1 MMVAERL
8 VSLLGLAVIIGLSWL
23 LSRDRFS
30 LKLRPIVGGMTLQL
44 LLALFVL
51 RTSVGQQ
58 LFAGIGSVFSQLLDC
73 VQEGSSFVFGEAYP
87 EHFFAFKVLPTIIFF
102 SALTSVLYYCRVLQP
117 IVWGCG
123 WVMQRTL
130 GVSGPESLATAA
142 NIFVGHTEAP
152 LVVRPYLS
160 KLTASELMAV
170 SVGGF
175 ATVSGGILAA
185 YVEIGIDAGHLVC
198 ASVISAPAAL
208 AVAKILQP
216 ETQKV
221 NRDSELISWK
231 PTEGNVIEAAAK
243 GASDGVK
250 LALNVGGMLIAFI
263 GLIALVNLLLGA
275 LGTQVGISDL
285 SLEMLL
291 GYAFCPL
298 AWLMGIPLGD
308 CFVAGELLGLKMV
321 TNELIAYERLAAY
334 LSPDQGVELQGRT
347 TLILTY
353 ALCGFANFGAIA
365 IQIAGIGGLAP
376 ERRSD
381 IARIGFRA
389 MLGGTLACLMT
400 GCIAGLVA

>member
-1 MMVAERL
+1 MVAERL
-8 VSLLGLAVIIGLSWL
+8 VSLLGLIVILGLSWL
-23 LSRDRFS
+23 LSRDRFN
-30 LKLRPIVGGMTLQL
+30 LRMRPILGGLGLQL
-44 LLALFVL
+44 MLALFVL

-58 LFAGIGSVFSQLLDC
+58 LFAGIGSIFSQLLDC
-73 VQEGSSFVFGEAYP
+73 VQEGASFVFGEGYT

-117 IVWGCG
+117 IVWICG

-152 LVVRPYLS
+152 LVVRPYLP
-160 KLTASELMAV
+160 KLTPSELMAV

-185 YVEIGIDAGHLVC
+185 YVEMGIDAGNLVC

-216 ETQKV
+216 ETETV
-221 NRDSELISWK
+221 NRGSELIAWK
-231 PTEGNVIEAAAK
+231 PKEGNLIEAAAK

-263 GLIALVNLLLGA
+263 GLIALANLILTGV
-275 LGTQVGISDL
+275 GTRFGISDL
-285 SLEMLL
+285 SLELVL
-291 GYAFCPL
+291 GYLFSPM
-298 AWLMGIPLGD
+298 AWLMGIPMAD
-308 CFVAGELLGLKMV
+308 CLVAGELLGLKMV
-321 TNELIAYERLAAY
+321 TNEVIAYERMVAY
-334 LSPDQGVELQGRT
+334 MSAGSEVELQART
-347 TLILTY
+347 TMILTY

-400 GCIAGLVA
+400 GCVAGLIA

>member
-1 MMVAERL
+1 MVGERL
-8 VSLLGLAVIIGLSWL
+8 VSLLGLVVILGLSWL
-23 LSRDRFS
+23 MSRDRFN
-30 LKLRPIVGGMTLQL
+30 LKMRPILGGLTLQF

-58 LFAGIGSVFSQLLDC
+58 LFAGIGNIFSQLLDC
-73 VQEGSSFVFGEAYP
+73 VQEGSSFVFGESYTD
-87 EHFFAFKVLPTIIFF
+87 HFFAFKVLSTIIFF

-117 IVWGCG
+117 IVWACG

-160 KLTASELMAV
+160 KLTPSELMAV

-185 YVEIGIDAGHLVC
+185 YVEMGIDAGHLVC

-216 ETQKV
+216 ETQKG
-221 NRDSELISWK
+221 NQESELMSWT

-263 GLIALVNLLLGA
+263 GLIALVNLLLGM
-275 LGTQVGISDL
+275 LGTRVGISDL

-291 GYAFCPL
+291 GYAFCPM
-298 AWLMGIPLGD
+298 AWLMGIPLAD

-321 TNELIAYERLAAY
+321 TNELIAYERLATY
-334 LSPDQGVELQGRT
+334 LSTDPSVELQART

>member
-1 MMVAERL
+1 MLGERL
-8 VSLLGLAVIIGLSWL
+8 VSLLGLAVILGLSWL
-23 LSRDRFS
+23 LSRDRFN
-30 LKLRPIVGGMTLQL
+30 LKMRPILGGLALQL
-44 LLALFVL
+44 VLALFVL

-58 LFAGIGSVFSQLLDC
+58 LFAGIGSIFSQLLDC
-73 VQEGSSFVFGEAYP
+73 VQEGSSFVFGEAYT

-117 IVWGCG
+117 IVWACG

-160 KLTASELMAV
+160 KLTPSELMAV

-185 YVEIGIDAGHLVC
+185 YVEMGIDAGHLVC

-221 NRDSELISWK
+221 NQESELISWT

-263 GLIALVNLLLGA
+263 GLIALVNLLLGT
-275 LGTQVGISDL
+275 LGTQVGLSDL

-291 GYAFCPL
+291 GYAFCPM
-298 AWLMGIPLGD
+298 AWLMGIPLAD
-308 CFVAGELLGLKMV
+308 CLVAGELLGLKMV
-321 TNELIAYERLAAY
+321 TNELIAYERLATY
-334 LSPDQGVELQGRT
+334 LSTDQGVELQART

>member
-1 MMVAERL
+1 MVGERL
-8 VSLLGLAVIIGLSWL
+8 VSVLGLLLILGLCWL
-23 LSRDRFS
+23 LSRDRFN
-30 LKLRPIVGGMTLQL
+30 LKLRPILGGLGLQL

-58 LFAGIGSVFSQLLDC
+58 LFAGIGSLFSQLLDC
-73 VQEGSSFVFGEAYP
+73 VQEGSSFVFGEAYT

-117 IVWGCG
+117 IVWACG

-160 KLTASELMAV
+160 KLTPSELMAV

-185 YVEIGIDAGHLVC
+185 YVEMGIDAGHLVC

-221 NRDSELISWK
+221 NQESELISWK

-263 GLIALVNLLLGA
+263 GLIALVNLFLGM
-275 LGTQVGISDL
+275 LGTQLGVSDL

-291 GYAFCPL
+291 GYAFCPI
-298 AWLMGIPLGD
+298 AWLMGIPFAD

-321 TNELIAYERLAAY
+321 TNELIAYERLATY
-334 LSPDQGVELQGRT
+334 LSLEQGVELQERT

-400 GCIAGLVA
+400 GCVAGLVA